1 MMNSSARP
9 ISAGVR
15 VKVKEPC
22 AVPPWSTWDN
32 DGHRTSNSVKRRLQQ
47 LFFKGDRRI
56 TAAVVYIASETER
69 VRLKRANRVKVELRD
84 PAGSSII
91 ITACAKNLRTA

>member
-1 MMNSSARP
+1 MMHSTKKR

-15 VKVKEPC
+15 VRVKEPGP
-22 AVPPWSTWDN
+22 VPGWSTWEC

-56 TAAVVYIASETER
+56 TAAVVYIASEAER
-69 VRLKRANRVKVELRD
+69 NRLKRDNRLKVELRD
-84 PAGSSII
+84 PAGCSIV
-91 ITACAKNLRTA
+91 ITACAENLCVA